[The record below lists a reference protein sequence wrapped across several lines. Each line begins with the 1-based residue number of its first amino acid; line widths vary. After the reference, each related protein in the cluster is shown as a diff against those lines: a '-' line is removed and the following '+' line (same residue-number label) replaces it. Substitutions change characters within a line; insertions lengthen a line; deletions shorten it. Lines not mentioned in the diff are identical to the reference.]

1 MLGPVSRVPACRQ
14 SGLCSNALQHGA
26 AQGGQGPR
34 FQLGGPGRGFLTPK
48 VTQGFGA
55 TANCGRQQG
64 SRGLRPGSTQGTSA
78 EFHRKLQKL
87 WPPPYLGGV

>member
-64 SRGLRPGSTQGTSA
+64 SRGLRPSSAQAASA
-78 EFHRKLQKL
+78 ELHRKLQKL